1 MNTFDYHAYFS
12 EMKELQKKAI
22 QENLIIVTATQ
33 LKKLSIIESEKK
45 KEEIEYLYHELTI
58 S

>member
-1 MNTFDYHAYFS
+1 MSNFNYHAYFA